1 VLDEPLAN
9 INNVV
14 RMMNSTKSLG
24 SKLALNR
31 SAIGLITL
39 IIAGF
44 VGNYC
49 RWTLFFDIDF
59 IFGSIAVWIV
69 VCLYG
74 VRWGTLAGFIAGY
87 CTYVIWHH
95 PYTTVTFTIESL
107 LVGWLFHN
115 RQQNNIVLLDALFW
129 LLIGMPLVWL
139 FYGVILGIDQTQV
152 LIILMK
158 QPVNGIFNALMASL
172 MLTHLPIH
180 HWLKRPP
187 AISTL
192 SLQQTLFNLLVA
204 FVFVPTLLLIV
215 LSSNQVVD
223 DIKNTV
229 RLDLNNASRYLN
241 VELEGWYERRLVA
254 VNGLAELASAKPIQ
268 DNLIRQ
274 RVAFMRLNFP
284 DFKNIYILDET
295 GTSIF
300 NFDSDNTINENAFS
314 QNEYFEQL
322 KRSPQPILS
331 SVILQP
337 NKSNFPIALLSMPI
351 QRDGKLV
358 GAILSEIDLSKI
370 TTLFQSNLKEENLDI
385 LLLDQQQ
392 TVASSTKPEL
402 IGSSKFDWRKDGKIS
417 QIDPQS
423 YHLLPVKVSYLVM
436 VQWQKS
442 QFIKEF
448 KLDTNFPW
456 TMVVQ
461 IAAKPYVQQIE
472 RVHTRNMAI
481 LLSVSLLALILATL
495 VSRQIAKPLLQ
506 LAEITTNLPNKLLDQ
521 EPVYWLRSSVTE
533 LVILIKN
540 FRAMSSSLQQKFR
553 EINQANELLELRVQ
567 ERTQA
572 LSEQNQ
578 RIEIFAEVTLKI
590 RQSIEIK
597 EILHR
602 AVIEI
607 HKIFQ
612 TDRAFIYQLSP
623 DLTGE
628 VVEESG
634 VSSYP
639 ALIGSQIF
647 DPCFPTC
654 INGYIQGR
662 ISVVNDIDNSDLKHC
677 YISFLKQFDVKANIV
692 VPILQADQLWGL
704 LIVHQCDRPRQWLPF
719 EIEFLL
725 QLANQL
731 SIAIFQSELVINLRQ
746 NEQSLQDLN
755 EQLENRVSQRTAD
768 LEAANKDLESFSYS
782 VSHDLRAPLRAIN
795 GFSKILQDDYADRL
809 DAEGDR
815 YLKIVRDNA
824 NRMGELIDD
833 LLNLSRM
840 NRKEITRQPIIVNDL
855 IKKILHDSES
865 AIGDRQIEFIIADL
879 PNCEADMSL
888 LTQVWINL
896 ISNAIKYTKKTEN
909 AQIEIGCN
917 INDSKNTYFISDNGA
932 GFDMQYA
939 EKLFGVFQRMHLERD
954 FEGTGI
960 GLAIVQRIVQ
970 RHGGLIW
977 AEASVNQGAT
987 FFFTI

>member
-1 VLDEPLAN
+1 MFNRQA
-9 INNVV
+9 I
-14 RMMNSTKSLG
+14 
-24 SKLALNR
+24 AL
-31 SAIGLITL
+31 ILL

-74 VRWGTLAGFIAGY
+74 VRWGTFAGFIAGY

-95 PYTTVTFTIESL
+95 PYTTITFTIEAL
-107 LVGWLFHN
+107 FVGWLFHR
-115 RQQNNIVLLDALFW
+115 RQQDNIVLLDGLFW
-129 LLIGMPLVWL
+129 LLIGMPLIWL

-180 HWLKRPP
+180 DWLKRPP

-192 SLQQTLFNLLVA
+192 SLQQTLFNLLVL
-204 FVFVPTLLLIV
+204 FVSVPTLLLIV
-215 LSSNQVVD
+215 LASNQVID

-229 RLDLNNASRYLN
+229 RLDLNDASRYLT
-241 VELEGWYERRLVA
+241 VEVQGWYERRLVA
-254 VNGLAELASAKPIQ
+254 LSGLAELASTKPIQ

-274 RVAFMRLNFP
+274 RVSFMRLNFP

-295 GTSIF
+295 GANIF
-300 NFDSDNTINENAFS
+300 NFNSDNTIVESIFN
-314 QNEYFEQL
+314 QNDYFEQL
-322 KRSPQPILS
+322 KRSPQFILS
-331 SVILQP
+331 PVILQP
-337 NKSNFPIALLSMPI
+337 NKSNFPIALLSIPI
-351 QRDGKLV
+351 QLDGKLV

-370 TTLFQSNLKEENLDI
+370 TSLFQTNLNEENLGI

-392 TVASSTKPEL
+392 TVASSTKSEL
-402 IGSSKFDWRKDGKIS
+402 IGTRKFNWRKDGKIT
-417 QIDPQS
+417 QIDTQS
-423 YHLLPVKVSYLVM
+423 YHLLPVKISYLVM

-442 QFIKEF
+442 QFVKEF
-448 KLDTNFPW
+448 KLNANFPW

-461 IAAKPYVQQIE
+461 IAATPYVQQIE
-472 RVHTRNMAI
+472 RIHTRNMAI
-481 LLSVSLLALILATL
+481 LILVSGLALILATL
-495 VSRQIAKPLLQ
+495 VSRQLTKPLLQ
-506 LAEITTNLPNKLLDQ
+506 LAAITTDLPNKLLDQ
-521 EPVYWLRSSVTE
+521 EPVNWLRSSVTE
-533 LVILIKN
+533 LVLLIKN

-572 LSEQNQ
+572 LSEQNK

-590 RQSIEIK
+590 RQSIELR
-597 EILHR
+597 EILNR

-607 HKIFQ
+607 HKILQ
-612 TDRAFIYQLSP
+612 TDRAFIYQINL
-623 DLTGE
+623 DLTGK

-634 VSSYP
+634 VLSYP

-647 DPCFPTC
+647 DPCFPAC
-654 INGYIQGR
+654 INDYIQGR

-677 YISFLKQFDVKANIV
+677 YITFLKQFDVKANIV
-692 VPILQADQLWGL
+692 VPILQVDQLWGL
-704 LIVHQCDRPRQWLPF
+704 LVVHQCDRPRQWLLF

-731 SIAIFQSELVINLRQ
+731 SIAIFQSELVINLRK
-746 NEQSLQDLN
+746 NEQSLQNLN
-755 EQLENRVSQRTAD
+755 EQLENRVAQRTAD
-768 LEAANKDLESFSYS
+768 LELANKDLESFSYS
-782 VSHDLRAPLRAIN
+782 VSHDLRAPLRAIH
-795 GFSKILQDDYADRL
+795 GFSKILQEDYADCL

-815 YLKIVRDNA
+815 YLNIVRDNA
-824 NRMGELIDD
+824 RRMSELIDD

-840 NRKEITRQPIIVNDL
+840 QRQEISRQSIVVDDL
-855 IKKILHDSES
+855 IKQVLCGFESEIS
-865 AIGDRQIEFIIADL
+865 DRQIEFIIADL
-879 PNCEADMSL
+879 PNCEADLSL

-896 ISNAIKYTKKTEN
+896 ISNGIKYTSKAEN
-909 AQIEIGCN
+909 AQIEIGCQVIDN
-917 INDSKNTYFISDNGA
+917 KNTYFVRDNGV

-939 EKLFGVFQRMHLERD
+939 DKLFGVFQRMHLERD

-960 GLAIVQRIVQ
+960 GLAIVKRIVQ
-970 RHGGLIW
+970 RHGGNLW
-977 AEASVNQGAT
+977 ANAAVNQGAT
-987 FFFTI
+987 FFFTIPNK

>member
-1 VLDEPLAN
+1 MNLV
-9 INNVV
+9 NNLSS
-14 RMMNSTKSLG
+14 R
-24 SKLALNR
+24 LALNR
-31 SAIGLITL
+31 QAIALILL

-95 PYTTVTFTIESL
+95 PYTTITFTVEAL
-107 LVGWLFHN
+107 FVGWLFHN

-158 QPVNGIFNALMASL
+158 QPVNGIFNALVASL

-180 HWLKRPP
+180 YWLKHPP
-187 AISTL
+187 AINTL
-192 SLQQTLFNLLVA
+192 SLQQTLFNLLVL
-204 FVFVPTLLLIV
+204 FVSVPTLLLIL

-229 RLDLNNASRYLN
+229 RLDLNNASRYLT
-241 VELEGWYERRLVA
+241 VEVQGWYERRLVA
-254 VNGLAELASAKPIQ
+254 VNGLAELASITPTQ
-268 DNLIRQ
+268 ENLIRQ
-274 RVAFMRLNFP
+274 RVSFMQLNSP
-284 DFKNIYILDET
+284 DFRHIHILDET
-295 GTSIF
+295 GKTTID
-300 NFDSDNTINENAFS
+300 FDNDTATKFD
-314 QNEYFEQL
+314 QDYYFEQL

-331 SVILQP
+331 PVIFQTD
-337 NKSNFPIALLSMPI
+337 KSKFPIALLSVPI
-351 QRDGKLV
+351 KRDGKFV
-358 GAILSEIDLSKI
+358 GAILSEIDLSKL
-370 TTLFQSNLKEENLDI
+370 TNLFQSSLNQENLDI

-392 TVASSTKPEL
+392 TVASSTKSEL
-402 IGSSKFDWRKDGKIS
+402 IGKPKFDWRKDGKIS
-417 QIDPQS
+417 RIDENS
-423 YHLLPVKVSYLVM
+423 YHVLPVKSSYLVM

-448 KLDTNFPW
+448 KLNTNFPW

-472 RVHTRNMAI
+472 RIHTRNMAI
-481 LLSVSLLALILATL
+481 LLSVSALALILAAL

-521 EPVYWLRSSVTE
+521 EPIYWLRSSVTE

-540 FRAMSSSLQQKFR
+540 FRAMSSTLQQKFR

-567 ERTQA
+567 ERTQD

-590 RQSIEIK
+590 RQSIELK

-602 AVIEI
+602 TVIEI
-607 HKIFQ
+607 HKILQ
-612 TDRAFIYQLSP
+612 TDRVFIYQINP
-623 DLTGE
+623 DLTGY

-654 INGYIQGR
+654 INNYIQGH

-692 VPILQADQLWGL
+692 VPILQAEQLWGL
-704 LIVHQCDRPRQWLPF
+704 LIVHQCDRPRHWLPF

-746 NEQSLQDLN
+746 NEQSLQHLN
-755 EQLENRVSQRTAD
+755 EQLENRVSQRTTE
-768 LEAANKDLESFSYS
+768 LESANKDLESFSYS
-782 VSHDLRAPLRAIN
+782 VSHDLRAPLRAID
-795 GFSKILQDDYADRL
+795 GFSKILQQDYADRL
-809 DAEGDR
+809 DTEGDR

-824 NRMGELIDD
+824 KRMGELIDD

-840 NRKEITRQPIIVNDL
+840 NRKEITRRSVIVNDL
-855 IKKILHDSES
+855 IKQVLHAFESE
-865 AIGDRQIEFIIADL
+865 IGDRQIEFIIADL

-896 ISNAIKYTKKTEN
+896 ISNAIKYTNKTEN
-909 AQIEIGCN
+909 AQIKIGCHI
-917 INDSKNTYFISDNGA
+917 INSKNTYFISDNGA

-939 EKLFGVFQRMHLERD
+939 DKLFGVFQRMHLERD

-970 RHGGLIW
+970 RHGGQIW
-977 AEASVNQGAT
+977 AEASVNQGTT

>member
-1 VLDEPLAN
+1 
-9 INNVV
+9 
-14 RMMNSTKSLG
+14 MNLIKSLKQRV
-24 SKLALNR
+24 SLNHQAIAL
-31 SAIGLITL
+31 ILL

-59 IFGSIAVWIV
+59 IFGSIAVWVV

-95 PYTTVTFTIESL
+95 PYTTITFTVEAL
-107 LVGWLFHN
+107 FVGWLFHN

-139 FYGVILGIDQTQV
+139 FYGVILKIDQTQV

-187 AISTL
+187 AISAL
-192 SLQQTLFNLLVA
+192 SLQQTIFNLLVA
-204 FVFVPTLLLIV
+204 FVSVPTLLLIV
-215 LSSNQVVD
+215 LSSNQIVD

-229 RLDLNNASRYLN
+229 RLDLNDASRYLT
-241 VELEGWYERRLVA
+241 VEVQGWYERRLVA
-254 VNGLAELASAKPIQ
+254 INGLAELASTTPIQ

-274 RVAFMRLNFP
+274 RIVFMRLNFP
-284 DFKNIYILDET
+284 DFKNIYILDER
-295 GTSIF
+295 GNSVLDFNSSNMIVESIF
-300 NFDSDNTINENAFS
+300 NQKN
-314 QNEYFEQL
+314 YFEQL

-331 SVILQP
+331 SVIFHP
-337 NKSNFPIALLSMPI
+337 NKSDFPIALLSVPI
-351 QRDGKLV
+351 ERDGKFA

-370 TTLFQSNLKEENLDI
+370 TNLFQSSLDEENLDI

-392 TVASSTKPEL
+392 TVTSSNKSEL
-402 IGSSKFDWRKDGKIS
+402 IGTQKFDWRKDGKIS

-442 QFIKEF
+442 KFIKEF
-448 KLDTNFPW
+448 KLNANFPW
-456 TMVVQ
+456 TMIVQ
-461 IAAKPYVQQIE
+461 IAATPYVQQIE
-472 RVHTRNMAI
+472 RIHTRNMAI
-481 LLSVSLLALILATL
+481 LLLMSGLALISATL
-495 VSRQIAKPLLQ
+495 VSRQLTKPLLQ
-506 LAEITTNLPNKLLDQ
+506 LAEITTNLPDKLLDQ
-521 EPVYWLRSSVTE
+521 EPVHWLHSSVTE

-553 EINQANELLELRVQ
+553 EINQSNELLELRVQ

-572 LSEQNQ
+572 LREQNQ
-578 RIEIFAEVTLKI
+578 RIEIFAEVSLKI

-602 AVIEI
+602 TVVEI
-607 HKIFQ
+607 QKILQ
-612 TDRAFIYQLSP
+612 TDRTFIYQINP
-623 DLTGE
+623 DLTGI
-628 VVEESG
+628 VVEES
-634 VSSYP
+634 VVPFCSS
-639 ALIGSQIF
+639 LIGCEIF
-647 DPCFPTC
+647 DLYFPAC
-654 INGYIQGR
+654 IDDYIQGHV
-662 ISVVNDIDNSDLKHC
+662 SVIDNIDDSDSKSC
-677 YISFLKQFDVKANIV
+677 YLDSFRKFDVKASII
-692 VPILQADQLWGL
+692 VPILQSDRLWGL
-704 LIVHQCDRPRQWLPF
+704 LIVHQCDRPRYWLAF
-719 EIEFLL
+719 EVEFLL

-746 NEQSLQDLN
+746 NEQSLQQIN
-755 EQLENRVSQRTAD
+755 EDLENRVSQRTAE
-768 LEAANKDLESFSYS
+768 LETVNQDLESFSYS
-782 VSHDLRAPLRAIN
+782 ISHDLRTPLRAID
-795 GFSKILQDDYADRL
+795 GFSKILQQDYADRL
-809 DAEGDR
+809 DNEGDR

-824 NRMGELIDD
+824 HRMGELIDD

-840 NRKEITRQPIIVNDL
+840 NRKEITKRSIRVNDL
-855 IKKILHDSES
+855 IQQILCDSE
-865 AIGDRQIEFIIADL
+865 IGDRQIEFVIADL
-879 PNCEADMSL
+879 PNCEADLSL

-896 ISNAIKYTKKTEN
+896 ISNAIKYTNKTKK
-909 AQIEIGCN
+909 ARIEISWQL
-917 INDSKNTYFISDNGA
+917 INNKNTYLIRDNGA

-939 EKLFGVFQRMHLERD
+939 DKLFGVFQRMHLDRD

-970 RHGGLIW
+970 RHGGIIW
-977 AEASVNQGAT
+977 AEAAVNRGAT